1 MAQIVRMAIMVL
13 IAIIIVQFRVHLVA
27 ILFHLE
33 TILHVNTVEE
43 AILVYIATR
52 GLRFILVMVR

>member
-1 MAQIVRMAIMVL
+1 MTIIML

-27 ILFHLE
+27 LLFHLE
-33 TILHVNTVEE
+33 IVLHVSIVEE
-43 AILVYIATR
+43 AILVYSATR

>member
-1 MAQIVRMAIMVL
+1 MAIIVL

-33 TILHVNTVEE
+33 TILHVNTVKE

-52 GLRFILVMVR
+52 GLGFILVMVR